1 MIAMNIYRVSVL
13 LALVS
18 ASFLSTACNTTKATI
33 DTTVKF
39 FSSTT
44 PGEIFTEDGLVAE
57 DQKLNFFVGVG
68 FDSLQQDIAKGEGE
82 YLVSLE
88 RLLRISPHHH
98 AEFAGYAQQHFDT
111 LFTSDFSTDRTAH
124 LTTVASL
131 EQSLSKDGRLAKWR
145 THEARVE

>member
-1 MIAMNIYRVSVL
+1 MIATNVRRLGVLMALLSASVL
-13 LALVS
+13 
-18 ASFLSTACNTTKATI
+18 STGCNTTKATI

-44 PGEIFTEDGLVAE
+44 PGEVFTEDGLVAE
-57 DQKLNFFVGVG
+57 DQKVNLFVGVG
-68 FDSLQQDIAKGEGE
+68 FDSLQQDIAKGQGE

-98 AEFAGYAQQHFDT
+98 AEFADYAQQHFDT

-131 EQSLSKDGRLAKWR
+131 EQALSKEGRLAKWR
-145 THEARVE
+145 LD